1 MRLVGAAL
9 LVAATGLLGARAGL
23 WYVQRARHLAQFA
36 LALHVLET
44 DIAFGALPLPEALRR
59 AGEAVGG
66 PVGAVF
72 AAAAQRL
79 VADPGCSGPDAWR
92 GAVDRRGGRLALT
105 EGDREALRAAGVR
118 LGASDAD
125 DQVRYLRAARHTL
138 RVRAEQAQAEG
149 DVGARLWRYVGV
161 SAGLAAALLL
171 Y

>member
-1 MRLVGAAL
+1 MGLVGAVL
-9 LVAATGLLGARAGL
+9 LVTATGLLGARAGL

-44 DIAFGALPLPEALRR
+44 DIAFGALPLPAALRR
-59 AGEAVGG
+59 AGGAVGG
-66 PVGAVF
+66 PVGDVF
-72 AAAAQRL
+72 AAAAREL
-79 VADPGCSGPDAWR
+79 TADPGCSGPEAWR
-92 GAVDRRGGRLALT
+92 RALDRWGGRLALA
-105 EGDREALRAAGVR
+105 EGDREALGAAGVR

-138 RVRAEQAQAEG
+138 QVRAQQAEAER